1 VTDWAGE
8 GMEGETLNLSKMGL
22 RIIIFYCFYP
32 FLKTR
37 GKRRWFIHLSFP
49 YYYLTN
55 YLIIL
60 KIKEMFY
67 QRNLTK
73 YIKRYRRKNKKG
85 CDIIVLRIELLVFG
99 IAM

>member
-1 VTDWAGE
+1 VTNSAGS
-8 GMEGETLNLSKMGL
+8 GTEGETLTLSKMGL

-32 FLKTR
+32 FLKKKVEGNEGGLYTYR
-37 GKRRWFIHLSFP
+37 SH
-49 YYYLTN
+49 TN

-67 QRNLTK
+67 QKNLTK

-85 CDIIVLRIELLVFG
+85 CDISWLRRCIHPCR
-99 IAM
+99 

>member
-1 VTDWAGE
+1 VTDLA
-8 GMEGETLNLSKMGL
+8 GMEGGTLTLSKMGP

-32 FLKTR
+32 FFKTR
-37 GKRRWFIHLSFP
+37 GKRRWFIDLSFP

-73 YIKRYRRKNKKG
+73 YINRYRRKKKKG
-85 CDIIVLRIELLVFG
+85 CDIIVLRIELLVLD
-99 IAM
+99 ISM

>member
-1 VTDWAGE
+1 VV
-8 GMEGETLNLSKMGL
+8 
-22 RIIIFYCFYP
+22 Y
-32 FLKTR
+32 
-37 GKRRWFIHLSFP
+37 
-49 YYYLTN
+49 TN

-73 YIKRYRRKNKKG
+73 YIKRYRRKNQKG

-99 IAM
+99 IPM

>member
-1 VTDWAGE
+1 VTKGNGRRNTHFIE
-8 GMEGETLNLSKMGL
+8 NGTENNYILLLLSFFKS
-22 RIIIFYCFYP
+22 
-32 FLKTR
+32 K
-37 GKRRWFIHLSFP
+37 GKRRWFIYLSFP
-49 YYYLTN
+49 HYYLTN

-85 CDIIVLRIELLVFG
+85 CDIIVLRIELLVLG
-99 IAM
+99 IAI